1 MPNSNPSPARR
12 LSAQVPDL
20 MMTQASDKPAIKP
33 ILIKDVAD
41 WVRRVYASD
50 FYAASS
56 LTKREWIMEY
66 AGNHGLDFNR
76 QPLLEVGALLIK
88 ARSALGSM
96 PEADRYA
103 MMDLTM
109 MVEATLNM
117 AAALNPA
124 VAQVMRTLPPLEWS
138 DMEQPTVLRT
148 GTLH

>member
-1 MPNSNPSPARR
+1 
-12 LSAQVPDL
+12 
-20 MMTQASDKPAIKP
+20 MTQESDKQTRKP
-33 ILIKDVAD
+33 IRIKDVAD

-50 FYAASS
+50 YYAASS

-76 QPLLEVGALLIK
+76 QPLLEIGALLVK
-88 ARSALGSM
+88 ARSALGAM

-103 MMDLTM
+103 MMDLSM

-124 VAQVMRTLPPLEWS
+124 VAQVTRALPPLEWT
-138 DMEQPTVLRT
+138 DMEQPVVLRN

>member
-1 MPNSNPSPARR
+1 
-12 LSAQVPDL
+12 
-20 MMTQASDKPAIKP
+20 MMTQASDKPAPSTIR
-33 ILIKDVAD
+33 IKDVAD

-50 FYAASS
+50 YYAAHS

-76 QPLLEVGALLIK
+76 QALCEVSAQLIK
-88 ARSALGSM
+88 ARSLLATM
-96 PEADRYA
+96 PEADRFA

-117 AAALNPA
+117 TAALNPA
-124 VAQVMRTLPPLEWS
+124 VAQVVRALPPLEWS
-138 DMEQPTVLRT
+138 DIEPPAVLRQ

>member
-1 MPNSNPSPARR
+1 
-12 LSAQVPDL
+12 
-20 MMTQASDKPAIKP
+20 
-33 ILIKDVAD
+33 
-41 WVRRVYASD
+41 
-50 FYAASS
+50 
-56 LTKREWIMEY
+56 
-66 AGNHGLDFNR
+66 
-76 QPLLEVGALLIK
+76 
-88 ARSALGSM
+88 
-96 PEADRYA
+96 